1 MQDDSKTSVAPISAE
16 NLPNG
21 PLDGEGGAGREGGGQ
36 GPSAVA
42 MTAVLTHR
50 ILKSQLSQTW
60 GSHGDIRQEVTDDR
74 YCAFMRFRCLAG
86 RAGVCLVPMLAAAVL
101 TPVPAYADDPISS
114 NSNYS
119 EATSQ
124 NKTIYTKCPFILAT
138 GGVVEDGGQEVGLT
152 NIAVS
157 ADRKKV
163 VVGAQED
170 DTGFAGV
177 WRAGATVT
185 CKAKPPPGTKLLA
198 GAAAEGSPKGRSIAL
213 PCPAGTRAT
222 AVSGGVLNG
231 KGNVFL
237 DDLRIAEDL
246 SSVLVTAIEDQNG
259 YAGDWQVGARAT
271 CVSPLP
277 GMHRVAVSSST
288 DSRRTKTATASCPFP
303 ARPYGAG
310 GEIVGGA
317 GEVRMLGV
325 GARPGWMS
333 EIVATEDEDGYA
345 GNWSVTAYVV
355 CAQ

>member
-1 MQDDSKTSVAPISAE
+1 
-16 NLPNG
+16 
-21 PLDGEGGAGREGGGQ
+21 
-36 GPSAVA
+36 
-42 MTAVLTHR
+42 
-50 ILKSQLSQTW
+50 
-60 GSHGDIRQEVTDDR
+60 
-74 YCAFMRFRCLAG
+74 
-86 RAGVCLVPMLAAAVL
+86 
-101 TPVPAYADDPISS
+101 
-114 NSNYS
+114 
-119 EATSQ
+119 
-124 NKTIYTKCPFILAT
+124 
-138 GGVVEDGGQEVGLT
+138 LT

-185 CKAKPPPGTKLLA
+185 CAAEPPPGTKLLA
-198 GAAAEGSPKGRSIAL
+198 GAAPLGSPKGRSIAL
-213 PCPAGTRAT
+213 PRPTGTRAM

-246 SSVLVTAIEDQNG
+246 RSVLVTAIEDQNG
-259 YAGDWQVGARAT
+259 YGSDWQVGARAT

-288 DSRRTKTATASCPFP
+288 DSRRTKTAIARCPFP
-303 ARPYGAG
+303 TGLHGAG
-310 GEIVGGA
+310 GEIVGGG

-325 GARPGWMS
+325 GARPGLTS

-345 GNWSVTAYVV
+345 GNWSVTGYAV